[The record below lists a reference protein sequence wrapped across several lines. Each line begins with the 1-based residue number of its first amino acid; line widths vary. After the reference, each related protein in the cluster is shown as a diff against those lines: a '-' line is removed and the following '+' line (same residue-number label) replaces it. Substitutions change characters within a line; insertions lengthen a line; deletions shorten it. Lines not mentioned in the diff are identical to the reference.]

1 MSAPYK
7 ARRVPAFAAA
17 RALALAMTL
26 ALLLSACSLAPRY
39 ERPGQ
44 DIPEQWRKVD
54 LGSTPLNTDWWTR
67 FNDPVLT
74 AMVEEALKN
83 NQDLAESLAKID
95 SAAAQVGIA
104 TSQLLPSVS
113 GDAAATSQSSSTK
126 IANYSTLADRSNT
139 NYQGSL
145 NASWELDFWG
155 KYRNNYTALSDVL
168 MNTVVGHEALRLSV
182 AGQTAQG
189 YFALLALDMQLDTA
203 RRTLKSRED
212 AFGIYTSRYKQG
224 DITEL
229 DWQRA
234 RAEVETARAQVHTST
249 VSVDQAEAALA
260 VLLGRSP
267 RDIINRAMPRGQAIG
282 MLPSPPVL
290 PEGLP
295 SELLERRPDVRA
307 AEYMIMAYNAKIGV
321 ARAQFFPSISLT
333 GMLGTLSA
341 AVGNLFT
348 GPAGAWSYGATG
360 TLPILDFGRNWY
372 NLKDAEAQKKAA
384 IAVYRK
390 TVQTAFK
397 DIRTSLT
404 SQREADAI
412 VRSMQI
418 QVESLRRSVD
428 IARLQYDNGYTDYL
442 TVLDAERQLFAA
454 ELQLASALRDRLD
467 AVVSVCMALGGG
479 WEDPGKSPSFPV
491 VNTERLLQEETGAG
505 KAMPTPAA
513 QSRKLD
519 RTDPFLT
526 PRRDGQQAFRLSC
539 PSRRGFLR

>member
-189 YFALLALDMQLDTA
+189 
-203 RRTLKSRED
+203 
-212 AFGIYTSRYKQG
+212 
-224 DITEL
+224 
-229 DWQRA
+229 
-234 RAEVETARAQVHTST
+234 
-249 VSVDQAEAALA
+249 
-260 VLLGRSP
+260 
-267 RDIINRAMPRGQAIG
+267 
-282 MLPSPPVL
+282 
-290 PEGLP
+290 
-295 SELLERRPDVRA
+295 
-307 AEYMIMAYNAKIGV
+307 
-321 ARAQFFPSISLT
+321 
-333 GMLGTLSA
+333 
-341 AVGNLFT
+341 
-348 GPAGAWSYGATG
+348 
-360 TLPILDFGRNWY
+360 
-372 NLKDAEAQKKAA
+372 
-384 IAVYRK
+384 
-390 TVQTAFK
+390 
-397 DIRTSLT
+397 
-404 SQREADAI
+404 
-412 VRSMQI
+412 
-418 QVESLRRSVD
+418 
-428 IARLQYDNGYTDYL
+428 
-442 TVLDAERQLFAA
+442 
-454 ELQLASALRDRLD
+454 
-467 AVVSVCMALGGG
+467 
-479 WEDPGKSPSFPV
+479 
-491 VNTERLLQEETGAG
+491 
-505 KAMPTPAA
+505 
-513 QSRKLD
+513 
-519 RTDPFLT
+519 
-526 PRRDGQQAFRLSC
+526 
-539 PSRRGFLR
+539 

>member
-1 MSAPYK
+1 MNAPYTI
-7 ARRVPAFAAA
+7 RRAPAFAAI
-17 RALALAMTL
+17 RALTLAAMF

-39 ERPGQ
+39 ERPDQ
-44 DIPEQWRKVD
+44 DIPEQWRTVD
-54 LGSTPLNTDWWTR
+54 LGSAPLNTDWWVR

-74 AMVEEALKN
+74 ALVEEALKN

-95 SAAAQVGIA
+95 SAAAQVGVA
-104 TSQLLPSVS
+104 TSALFPYVS
-113 GDAAATSQSSSTK
+113 ADGAATAQGASEKTANTVPFNQSRLSRST
-126 IANYSTLADRSNT
+126 T

-155 KYRNNYTALSDVL
+155 KYRNNRTMLSDVL
-168 MNTVVGHEALRLSV
+168 MNSVVGHEALRLSV

-249 VSVDQAEAALA
+249 VAVDQAEAALA

-267 RDIINRAMPRGQAIG
+267 RDIINSAMPRGKAIG

-290 PEGLP
+290 PAGLP
-295 SELLERRPDVRA
+295 SDLLERRPAVPDA
-307 AEYMIMAYNAKIGV
+307 DYMIQANNANIGV
-321 ARAQFFPSISLT
+321 ARAQILPSISLT

-348 GPAGAWSYGATG
+348 GPAGAWSYGASG
-360 TLPILDFGRNWY
+360 TLPVLDFGNNWY
-372 NLKDAEAQKKAA
+372 NLKDAEAQKKAS

-390 TVQTAFK
+390 TVQTAFQ
-397 DIRTSLT
+397 DIRVSLT

-418 QVESLRRSVD
+418 QVESLRRAVD

-442 TVLDAERQLFAA
+442 TVLDAERQLFSA
-454 ELQLASALRDRLD
+454 ELQLATALRDRLD

-479 WEDPGKSPSFPV
+479 WADPGKSPGFPV
-491 VNTERLLQEETGAG
+491 VYTARLLQEETGAG
-505 KAMPTPAA
+505 KPTPAA
-513 QSRKLD
+513 ACA
-519 RTDPFLT
+519 P
-526 PRRDGQQAFRLSC
+526 QAQ
-539 PSRRGFLR
+539 

>member
-1 MSAPYK
+1 MNAPYTI
-7 ARRVPAFAAA
+7 RRAPAFAAI
-17 RALALAMTL
+17 RALTLAATF

-39 ERPGQ
+39 ERPEQ

-54 LGSTPLNTDWWTR
+54 LGSAPLNTDWWTR

-74 AMVEEALKN
+74 ALVEEALKN
-83 NQDLAESLAKID
+83 NQDLAESLARID
-95 SAAAQVGIA
+95 SAAAQVGVA
-104 TSQLLPSVS
+104 TSALFPYVS
-113 GDAAATSQSSSTK
+113 ADGGASSQSSSTRV
-126 IANYSTLADRSNT
+126 ANYSTLADRTNT

-155 KYRNNYTALSDVL
+155 KYRNNRTMLSDVL
-168 MNTVVGHEALRLSV
+168 MNSVVGHEALRLSV

-249 VSVDQAEAALA
+249 VAVDQAEAALA

-267 RDIINRAMPRGQAIG
+267 RDIINSAMPRGMAIG

-290 PEGLP
+290 PAGLP

-307 AEYMIMAYNAKIGV
+307 AEYLVMAYNANIGV

-341 AVGNLFT
+341 AVGNLFIN
-348 GPAGAWSYGATG
+348 PSAAWSYGASG
-360 TLPILDFGRNWY
+360 TLPILDFGNNWY

-384 IAVYRK
+384 IAVYLK
-390 TVQTAFK
+390 TVQTAFQ

-418 QVESLRRSVD
+418 QVESLRRAVD

-442 TVLDAERQLFAA
+442 TVLDAERQLFSA
-454 ELQLASALRDRLD
+454 ELQLAAALRDRLN

-479 WEDPGKSPSFPV
+479 WADPGKSPSFPV
-491 VNTERLLQEETGAG
+491 VNTERLLQEETGVG
-505 KAMPTPAA
+505 KTAPAA
-513 QSRKLD
+513 APASN
-519 RTDPFLT
+519 
-526 PRRDGQQAFRLSC
+526 GN
-539 PSRRGFLR
+539 

>member
-7 ARRVPAFAAA
+7 ARRAPAFAAA

-295 SELLERRPDVRA
+295 VR
-307 AEYMIMAYNAKIGV
+307 
-321 ARAQFFPSISLT
+321 T
-333 GMLGTLSA
+333 
-341 AVGNLFT
+341 
-348 GPAGAWSYGATG
+348 AGAAAGRARRRIHDHGLQCQYRRGPRPV
-360 TLPILDFGRNWY
+360 LPVHLPDGH
-372 NLKDAEAQKKAA
+372 AGHAQ
-384 IAVYRK
+384 R
-390 TVQTAFK
+390 
-397 DIRTSLT
+397 
-404 SQREADAI
+404 
-412 VRSMQI
+412 
-418 QVESLRRSVD
+418 
-428 IARLQYDNGYTDYL
+428 
-442 TVLDAERQLFAA
+442 
-454 ELQLASALRDRLD
+454 
-467 AVVSVCMALGGG
+467 GGG
-479 WEDPGKSPSFPV
+479 QSVHRSGRSLELRGHW
-491 VNTERLLQEETGAG
+491 N
-505 KAMPTPAA
+505 AA
-513 QSRKLD
+513 HL
-519 RTDPFLT
+519 
-526 PRRDGQQAFRLSC
+526 G
-539 PSRRGFLR
+539 LRPQLV

>member
-1 MSAPYK
+1 M
-7 ARRVPAFAAA
+7 
-17 RALALAMTL
+17 
-26 ALLLSACSLAPRY
+26 
-39 ERPGQ
+39 
-44 DIPEQWRKVD
+44 
-54 LGSTPLNTDWWTR
+54 
-67 FNDPVLT
+67 
-74 AMVEEALKN
+74 
-83 NQDLAESLAKID
+83 
-95 SAAAQVGIA
+95 
-104 TSQLLPSVS
+104 
-113 GDAAATSQSSSTK
+113 
-126 IANYSTLADRSNT
+126 
-139 NYQGSL
+139 
-145 NASWELDFWG
+145 
-155 KYRNNYTALSDVL
+155 
-168 MNTVVGHEALRLSV
+168 
-182 AGQTAQG
+182 
-189 YFALLALDMQLDTA
+189 
-203 RRTLKSRED
+203 
-212 AFGIYTSRYKQG
+212 
-224 DITEL
+224 
-229 DWQRA
+229 
-234 RAEVETARAQVHTST
+234 ETARAQVHTST

-307 AEYMIMAYNAKIGV
+307 AEYMIMAYNANIGV

-491 VNTERLLQEETGAG
+491 VNTERLLQEETAAG
-505 KAMPTPAA
+505 KTTPVAA
-513 QSRKLD
+513 PA
-519 RTDPFLT
+519 T
-526 PRRDGQQAFRLSC
+526 QAN
-539 PSRRGFLR
+539 

>member
-1 MSAPYK
+1 MSATLK
-7 ARRVPAFAAA
+7 GRSA
-17 RALALAMTL
+17 RAHTRREVRLMAPFLALSL

-39 ERPGQ
+39 ERPEQ
-44 DIPEQWRKVD
+44 DIPDQWRKVD
-54 LGSTPLNTDWWTR
+54 LGSAPLHTDWWTR

-104 TSQLLPSVS
+104 TSQLLPTVS
-113 GDAAATSQSSSTK
+113 GDAAATAQGASEKTANTAPFSQSGLSRST
-126 IANYSTLADRSNT
+126 T
-139 NYQGSL
+139 NYQGAL
-145 NASWELDFWG
+145 NASWELDLWG

-182 AGQTAQG
+182 AGQTAQS

-249 VSVDQAEAALA
+249 VSVDQAEASLA

-267 RDIINRAMPRGQAIG
+267 REIINRAMVRGSAVG
-282 MLPSPPVL
+282 TLPAPPVL

-307 AEYMIMAYNAKIGV
+307 AEYMIMAYNANIGV

-333 GMLGTLSA
+333 GMLGTVSA

-348 GPAGAWSYGATG
+348 GPAGVWSYGASG
-360 TLPILDFGRNWY
+360 TLPVLDFGRNWY
-372 NLKDAEAQKKAA
+372 NLKDAEAQRKAA

-397 DIRTSLT
+397 DIRVSLT
-404 SQREADAI
+404 AQREADAI

-418 QVESLRRSVD
+418 QVESLRRAVD

-442 TVLDAERQLFAA
+442 TVLDAERELFSA
-454 ELQLASALRDRLD
+454 ELQLATALRDRLD
-467 AVVSVCMALGGG
+467 AVVGVCMALGGG
-479 WEDPGKSPSFPV
+479 WQDPGARPSFPV
-491 VNTERLLQEETGAG
+491 VSTERLLRQETSAHET
-505 KAMPTPAA
+505 TPAVA
-513 QSRKLD
+513 
-519 RTDPFLT
+519 T
-526 PRRDGQQAFRLSC
+526 PVSGAARQ
-539 PSRRGFLR
+539 

>member
-139 NYQGSL
+139 N
-145 NASWELDFWG
+145 
-155 KYRNNYTALSDVL
+155 YRNNYTALSDVL

-307 AEYMIMAYNAKIGV
+307 AEYMIMAYNANIGV

-418 QVESLRRSVD
+418 QVESLRRS
-428 IARLQYDNGYTDYL
+428 ASS
-442 TVLDAERQLFAA
+442 TVR
-454 ELQLASALRDRLD
+454 
-467 AVVSVCMALGGG
+467 
-479 WEDPGKSPSFPV
+479 
-491 VNTERLLQEETGAG
+491 
-505 KAMPTPAA
+505 
-513 QSRKLD
+513 
-519 RTDPFLT
+519 
-526 PRRDGQQAFRLSC
+526 
-539 PSRRGFLR
+539 